1 MSSDKKNEIV
11 FHNERY
17 KDGQDS
23 RSKFEKFYLVTI
35 KSQQYKPSQS
45 HIVSHSLVGLRF
57 FIHSINLL
65 GFSGSLKY
73 IVCGTI

>member
-1 MSSDKKNEIV
+1 MSGDKKNEIV

-35 KSQQYKPSQS
+35 NSQN
-45 HIVSHSLVGLRF
+45 F
-57 FIHSINLL
+57 FKKLIKKKCKKKN
-65 GFSGSLKY
+65 
-73 IVCGTI
+73 